1 MTLVLLSV
9 FRKALPALPISIFL
23 GIFFYL
29 ATRFAIVP
37 WVEHAAAGPI
47 YV

>member
-29 ATRFAIVP
+29 CTRFLIVP
-37 WVEHAAAGPI
+37 FLEAAAGGPI
-47 YV
+47 YM